1 LIVIDS
7 SALIAVVNRESE
19 RLQFLK
25 LIAAADRR
33 LISAAKLLETKMV
46 VLGRF
51 GPLALA
57 DFMMLM
63 EEMAPEIVPLDAA
76 LADAAFAAFQRFGKG
91 RNSKAALNL
100 RDCIAYALAR
110 MLGAPLLFKGTD
122 FSATDVQVYA

>member
-33 LISAAKLLETKMV
+33 LISAATLLETKMV

-51 GPLALA
+51 GPPALA

-63 EEMAPEIVPLDAA
+63 EEMAPEIVPLDAT
-76 LADAAFAAFQRFGKG
+76 LADAAFAAFERFGKG

-100 RDCIAYALAR
+100 CDCIAYALAKTLR
-110 MLGAPLLFKGTD
+110 APLLFKGMD
-122 FSATDVQVYA
+122 FSATDVQFCT